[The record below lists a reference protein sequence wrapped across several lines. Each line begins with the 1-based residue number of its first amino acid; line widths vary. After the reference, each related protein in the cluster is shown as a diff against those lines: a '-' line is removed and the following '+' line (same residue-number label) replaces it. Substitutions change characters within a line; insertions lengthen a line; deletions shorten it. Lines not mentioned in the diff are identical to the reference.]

1 MAIRKINSRAIADG
15 AVATADLDDN
25 PLTIDSLVVD
35 TSTLVVDAANNRV
48 GINTS
53 SPASKLHVNG
63 SFRQTGAT
71 APFEWTV
78 NPGATDYYKL
88 NSVGYSDNI
97 IVATAAGNVGFGQTT
112 PQAPIDAARNAAD
125 WVARFQNTN
134 AAAPYNVQ
142 IYDAPS
148 SAAGYPLLQVT
159 NSAGTGTYF
168 RVDSSTGAI
177 YTPKMTYFAAKG
189 PASWQTIS
197 NGSNTKV
204 NLTTEIID
212 RAATY
217 DASTSRFTATVPGY
231 YRFEFH
237 QYARLQGSQGDNSS
251 HWYGGFLINGSVD
264 STGATQHIVGYQND
278 GDYDNFGIHTGIF
291 NLSAGDYVEVYG
303 RAGSVSNAE
312 VYGYWS
318 MFTGI
323 QLEK

>member
-1 MAIRKINSRAIADG
+1 MAIRKINSRSILDG
-15 AVATADLDDN
+15 TVATADLDDN
-25 PLTIDSLVVD
+25 PLTIDSLVVAG
-35 TSTLVVDAANNRV
+35 STTVGTDAA
-48 GINTS
+48 GILNVKGGSTTS
-53 SPASKLHVNG
+53 PQVRFFDG
-63 SFRQTGAT
+63 GTGRARIGVPT
-71 APFEWTV
+71 
-78 NPGATDYYKL
+78 
-88 NSVGYSDNI
+88 
-97 IVATAAGNVGFGQTT
+97 GQTYLSLSGSDTLTPDVVIDSSGNMGIGQAT
-112 PQAPIDAARNAAD
+112 PQAPIDATRNAAD

-159 NSAGTGTYF
+159 NSAGSAPYF

-197 NGSNTKV
+197 NGSDTKV
-204 NLTTEIID
+204 TLTTEIID
-212 RAATY
+212 RAGTY

-251 HWYGGFLINGSVD
+251 HWYGGFLVNGSVN
-264 STGATQHIVGYQND
+264 STGATQNIVGYQND

-291 NLSAGDYVEVYG
+291 NLSAGDYVEAYG
-303 RAGSVSNAE
+303 RAGSASNAE